1 MAGMALPSVLR
12 LFVFST
18 LALNWYGASGAAV
31 VIGREV
37 EEVNYHPRRERD
49 FFFFFFFWEPRRGR
63 RGRDKDYISKRR
75 DH

>member
-18 LALNWYGASGAAV
+18 LGLNWYGASGAAV

-37 EEVNYHPRRERD
+37 EEVNYHPRRECD
-49 FFFFFFFWEPRRGR
+49 FLFFFLEPRIGR
-63 RGRDKDYISKRR
+63 RGRDRDYISKRR